1 LFRGYEGFT
10 GFDKSKDRL
19 IVFGISKKLH
29 AAASDFGGTIMNLR
43 ALRAF
48 CLTVTRGSLAAAA
61 EEMHLSQPAVSHLI
75 ANLEHELKL
84 KLFSRDKRSLVPTA
98 EGRSFYREASRA
110 VAGIE
115 HLPQAAA
122 EIGAGKQGRLR
133 VVVMA
138 RLAQSVA
145 APALAEFAN
154 AYPQIPLSI
163 EVHRRRDIERWMANL
178 QFDLGFEPLPV
189 TRAGIVAELLFSSRL
204 VIGVHARSA
213 LAQKPF
219 LEAADLHR
227 EPLIAPPGDT
237 LLRQQL
243 NAVFQ
248 QARLTPNLMIEA
260 SPAVACQM
268 VASGIGYTFCDAF
281 LAAATIG
288 GLTLVPLVPS
298 FTLDYGVIRPEGRDV
313 TLPMQALTDLV
324 RRTAEDILSRTPA
337 AAQSSERK
345 PASSSALISGKVG

>member
-1 LFRGYEGFT
+1 
-10 GFDKSKDRL
+10 
-19 IVFGISKKLH
+19 
-29 AAASDFGGTIMNLR
+29 MNLK

-48 CLTVTRGSLAAAA
+48 CLIVTRGSLAAAA

-84 KLFSRDKRSLVPTA
+84 KLFSRDKRTLVPTT

-115 HLPQAAA
+115 QLPQAAA
-122 EIGAGKQGRLR
+122 EIGAGRQERLR

-145 APALAEFAN
+145 APAFAEFAKV
-154 AYPQIPLSI
+154 YPQIPFAI
-163 EVHRRRDIERWMANL
+163 EVHRRRDIERWMANQ

-204 VIGVHARSA
+204 LVAIHASSP
-213 LAQKPF
+213 LARKSF
-219 LEAADLHR
+219 LEAADLRR

-260 SPAVACQM
+260 SPALACQI
-268 VASGIGYTFCDAF
+268 VAGGVGYTLCDAF
-281 LAAATIG
+281 LGAGTVG
-288 GLTLVPLVPS
+288 DGLALVPLVPT
-298 FTLDYGVIRPEGRDV
+298 FTLDYGVIRPEGREF
-313 TLPMQALTDLV
+313 TLPMQALTELV
-324 RRTAEDILSRTPA
+324 RRSAEDILRRTPA
-337 AAQSSERK
+337 ASAPVRKRDSARRPTPSSPR
-345 PASSSALISGKVG
+345 PTPSSPLGA